1 MTRKDKFVTNFV
13 TAARRL
19 SVDCFVTGKEGASGG
34 RGTGGRVGGVAAMGG
49 DTPGPCFI
57 HARYLYLGPVN
68 EPQEN

>member
-1 MTRKDKFVTNFV
+1 MTRKDKFMTNFV
-13 TAARRL
+13 TVARRL
-19 SVDCFVTGKEGASGG
+19 SVDCFVTGKEGAS
-34 RGTGGRVGGVAAMGG
+34 GGRVGGVAAMGG